1 MRIALYG
8 DVNLN
13 LIDGSAIWLVAL
25 AETLALDPRCHVTVV
40 LKSPIDR
47 DLVVAPLLGRDNVEL
62 VTHRDAPKR
71 LTPAQ
76 ALDTIE
82 EHDQRQRF
90 DVVLLRG
97 FELCKQAAARP
108 TLAGR
113 LWVYLTDIPQQPHL
127 ATDEDKAALGRIA
140 LASQRVLC
148 QTDELR
154 AYLEGL
160 VPETAWRT
168 SLLTPMVPESF
179 LRPARE
185 LSATPKLFYAGKFA
199 PAWGFLETVEAFT
212 QLRKAHPDLELHV
225 AGDKIH
231 DPPDDPS
238 YKPAVQAALEGT
250 EGLVWHGAVSRERVA
265 ELLVACDVALSAR
278 HASMD
283 ASLELSTKV
292 LEYGAANVPAVINRN
307 PLHERLFGGDYPLF
321 IDHLDDLAAVLDRT
335 LSDADAWR
343 APEDTAHEVA
353 QASPSPGCASG
364 SRRRW
369 PPPGRRASAR
379 WRAGCVVT
387 GHDLKFTGPLVE
399 MLRRAG
405 AEVREDRWHGHTGH
419 DAKASEEA
427 LAWADAIW
435 AEWCLGNAVWYADR
449 RRPDQ
454 RMVVRLH
461 RQELET
467 DFPLQVD
474 HDAVDRLV
482 CVAPFVAE
490 AAKERFG
497 WRGRPGRG
505 AAQHLRHDP
514 VRPAEAARCRA
525 HARDGRVPAVAQAAG
540 PGARPA
546 RAAAR
551 RRPAVAAAGRR
562 GAAVGVG
569 VGVGPADRT
578 RALPRPVRPD
588 PAVQAAVAGGAV
600 RGPGREHPRLVR
612 RGRQRPVGLRPR
624 VVPPRAGRGHGVAC
638 GPRHRRPRGRPR
650 AVPRHRGPPDI
661 ETAAAW
667 LSGLSRG
674 ARRDRRGLPRA
685 RPAAVRPDHR
695 RRPLGRPAARLTGGG
710 ASPGSR
716 TAVRDLPV
724 THRRGPRSL
733 ADGDRDGCGATR
745 DGVVARSWPSL
756 GRPARDGRRT
766 PGRSAAPRP
775 EIPREVD
782 AACGRAPQHAS
793 ATSTGPRPPAGID
806 CIAWWDVAG
815 GFPDGTYRGA
825 RRSPAARW
833 RPSCRRRCSGAGS
846 AAPAPGVPSRTRGH
860 PPARHR
866 AAGRRRHRRRRST
879 TAPFRPG
886 SSGDARADGDLPR
899 RAPPHVLGEELPDEG
914 VTFPDVEGT
923 THELAIRR
931 IASAGITRRPSGN
944 YRPDDPVTRGQLGS
958 FVARLLDRAGRGR
971 GSRPWPRPPRST
983 LRRAGG

>member
-62 VTHRDAPKR
+62 ATHRDAPRR

-82 EHDQRQRF
+82 EHDRRERF

-97 FELCKQAAARP
+97 FELCNQAAARP
-108 TLAGR
+108 TLTGR

-127 ATDEDKAALGRIA
+127 ATGEDKAALGRIA

-212 QLRKAHPDLELHV
+212 KLRAAHPDLELHV

-250 EGLVWHGAVSRERVA
+250 DGLVWHGAVSRERVA

-335 LSDADAWR
+335 LSDAAAWR
-343 APEDTAHEVA
+343 AARDRANEVA
-353 QASPSPGCASG
+353 QAFTFPRVRDRLAPPLAAARPQGERALG
-364 SRRRW
+364 RRRV
-369 PPPGRRASAR
+369 
-379 WRAGCVVT
+379 VVT

-427 LAWADAIW
+427 IAWADAVW

-497 WRGRPGRG
+497 WRGDRVEVLPNTFDTIPFDRPKLHG
-505 AAQHLRHDP
+505 AERTLGMVGFLPSLKRLDRALDLLELLLDDDPRWQLRVAGALPWDSAWVWARLTEREHYRDQFDRIRLSKRLSRA
-514 VRPAEAARCRA
+514 VRFE
-525 HARDGRVPAVAQAAG
+525 GRVANI
-540 PGARPA
+540 PGWF
-546 RAAAR
+546 
-551 RRPAVAAAGRR
+551 
-562 GAAVGVG
+562 AAVGNVLS
-569 VGVGPADRT
+569 VSDLESFHL
-578 RALPRPVRPD
+578 AL
-588 PAVQAAVAGGAV
+588 AEGMAS
-600 RGPGREHPRLVR
+600 
-612 RGRQRPVGLRPR
+612 
-624 VVPPRAGRGHGVAC
+624 
-638 GPRHRRPRGRPR
+638 R
-650 AVPRHRGPPDI
+650 AVPVVVEREGVHELFPGTEVHADI
-661 ETAAAW
+661 DAAAAW
-667 LSGLSRG
+667 LAGLSRDERTEIGEASRELVRQRYDLTTVG
-674 ARRDRRGLPRA
+674 AHW
-685 RPAAVRPDHR
+685 V
-695 RRPLGRPAARLTGGG
+695 
-710 ASPGSR
+710 
-716 TAVRDLPV
+716 DLL
-724 THRRGPRSL
+724 L
-733 ADGDRDGCGATR
+733 A
-745 DGVVARSWPSL
+745 
-756 GRPARDGRRT
+756 
-766 PGRSAAPRP
+766 
-775 EIPREVD
+775 
-782 AACGRAPQHAS
+782 
-793 ATSTGPRPPAGID
+793 
-806 CIAWWDVAG
+806 
-815 GFPDGTYRGA
+815 
-825 RRSPAARW
+825 
-833 RPSCRRRCSGAGS
+833 
-846 AAPAPGVPSRTRGH
+846 
-860 PPARHR
+860 
-866 AAGRRRHRRRRST
+866 
-879 TAPFRPG
+879 
-886 SSGDARADGDLPR
+886 
-899 RAPPHVLGEELPDEG
+899 
-914 VTFPDVEGT
+914 
-923 THELAIRR
+923 
-931 IASAGITRRPSGN
+931 
-944 YRPDDPVTRGQLGS
+944 
-958 FVARLLDRAGRGR
+958 
-971 GSRPWPRPPRST
+971 
-983 LRRAGG
+983 